1 MRRRR
6 EQRSSLGL
14 RLARPIGEEVVNR
27 RARLTRYQLA
37 AEYLRPC
44 NHLVERAQDDCAAD
58 ILHDL
63 RVWLATGATDMLRG
77 LAGQQRRQRKPTPT
91 PNSAC
96 AAGGLTVWVD
106 NTIYQPTYQP
116 QKGPATR

>member
-27 RARLTRYQLA
+27 RARLARYQLA

-44 NHLVERAQDDCAAD
+44 NNLVERVQDDCVAD

-63 RVWLATGATDMLRG
+63 RVWLATGATDILRG
-77 LAGQQRRQRKPTPT
+77 PAGQQRKANTNTQSRV
-91 PNSAC
+91 C
-96 AAGGLTVWVD
+96 GWGG
-106 NTIYQPTYQP
+106 
-116 QKGPATR
+116 